1 MTKIIN
7 FSMGILSG
15 ALVGMAVASIID
27 PIDKKHKKCIRK
39 KGNKICKSIEHTM
52 DNFANMF

>member
-7 FSMGILSG
+7 FSMGLFSG
-15 ALVGMAVASIID
+15 ALLGMAVFALTD

-39 KGNKICKSIEHTM
+39 KGNRICKSIEHTL
-52 DNFANMF
+52 DSVADMF

>member
-7 FSMGILSG
+7 FSMGMISG
-15 ALVGMAVASIID
+15 ALVGMAVASLID

-39 KGNKICKSIEHTM
+39 KGNKICRSIEHTL
-52 DNFANMF
+52 DSFADMF